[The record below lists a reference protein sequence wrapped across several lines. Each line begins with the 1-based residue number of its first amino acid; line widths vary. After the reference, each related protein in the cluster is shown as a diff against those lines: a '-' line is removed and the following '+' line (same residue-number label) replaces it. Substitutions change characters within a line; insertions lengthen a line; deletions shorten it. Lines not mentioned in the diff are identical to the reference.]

1 MVRGSGW
8 RVGEPACAYFL
19 LICSNDICGNASTS
33 AGKCSGA
40 GVVWRRAWYKR
51 ANVANYRRPQQP
63 RAADGGILRGL
74 YGLGCRDYRPPR
86 RRSRRPLG

>member
-19 LICSNDICGNASTS
+19 LICSNDICGDGSTS

-40 GVVWRRAWYKR
+40 GVGSGAR
-51 ANVANYRRPQQP
+51 
-63 RAADGGILRGL
+63 GISVRT
-74 YGLGCRDYRPPR
+74 
-86 RRSRRPLG
+86 